1 MKQTQTMPKRYTSIW
16 QNIVYAYRL
25 LFQSSPIAILA
36 VPAMVALSVLLPPIP
51 GLMIAQ
57 HYFVP
62 LSKEGK
68 SINWVAILAWVL
80 GSTIGFIALQTNFL
94 VPAMVSMACTF
105 VLYILLSRVLDK
117 TWNRDIC
124 GEK

>member
-1 MKQTQTMPKRYTSIW
+1 
-16 QNIVYAYRL
+16 
-25 LFQSSPIAILA
+25 
-36 VPAMVALSVLLPPIP
+36 
-51 GLMIAQ
+51 MIAQ
-57 HYFVP
+57 HYFVL

-80 GSTIGFIALQTNFL
+80 GSPIGFIALQTNFL

-124 GEK
+124 GER